1 MTTVI
6 SAYAASPC
14 AQEPAPRRSV
24 ITPAPRSCP
33 TQNAPPVA
41 AQGPPRRQRPLPPR
55 ASREDLAVETIVR
68 QQAAQL
74 RQWESIAQSMH
85 RISQDQGRQ
94 LAVAE
99 ILAAEQRRVAD
110 MLEAQRELQ
119 EQEALRREQELAVQ
133 ERTVAAL
140 ERHVAAAEMQA
151 RALTALL
158 QRLCQNQQP

>member
-1 MTTVI
+1 M
-6 SAYAASPC
+6 
-14 AQEPAPRRSV
+14 
-24 ITPAPRSCP
+24 
-33 TQNAPPVA
+33 
-41 AQGPPRRQRPLPPR
+41 
-55 ASREDLAVETIVR
+55 
-68 QQAAQL
+68 
-74 RQWESIAQSMH
+74 
-85 RISQDQGRQ
+85 
-94 LAVAE
+94 AE

-119 EQEALRREQELAVQ
+119 EREALRREQELAVQ